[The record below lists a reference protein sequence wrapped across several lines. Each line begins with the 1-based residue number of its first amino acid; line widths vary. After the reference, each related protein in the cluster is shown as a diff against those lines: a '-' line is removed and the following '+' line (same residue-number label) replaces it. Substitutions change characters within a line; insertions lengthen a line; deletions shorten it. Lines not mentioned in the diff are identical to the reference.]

1 MAMNRIHKILPL
13 LLALMPINTLAT
25 ERLTLDQAVARAE
38 EASEELRISEL
49 DVAAAGWQADEAAS
63 RRLPQLDFSGQ
74 YLYTSEVMSFDQPA
88 TMIPL
93 PAPSPPLVM
102 PGRTTTFGDN
112 HTVDFKLQVT
122 QPLFT
127 GFRLSKAHRAAQ
139 HVISARQAEADRVR
153 WQVRCRAEEAYVNA
167 QKTSALRR
175 VAALRVAVLERHLE
189 DAQNRVDQGVSPQ
202 EALDRAQL
210 ALAQARLKQQEAD
223 HADRLAQVAL
233 RELLDLPQSGEELL
247 LDSLELSEPDLE
259 ETSWDL
265 ARSRRAEFRTLEAQR
280 SAATE
285 RIGVE
290 KAAYYPAV
298 GIFGAVDYGRPGIDK
313 IANEWMLYEVAG
325 VNLSW
330 TIWDWKIRRSRVE
343 QMRAAQGQLSESQN
357 ALESRVRLELE
368 RAELNVSN
376 VRLRLRVAQQGQE
389 LAEKVVEWVRERYAQ
404 GAATEKEFLDA
415 QDDLSTSQMDYILGL
430 GDLRLAQI
438 SAKLAMGPS
447 F

>member
-1 MAMNRIHKILPL
+1 MNRILKTLPL
-13 LLALMPINTLAT
+13 LLALMPIIAPAA
-25 ERLTLDQAVARAE
+25 ERLTLDQSVARAE

-49 DVAAAGWQADEAAS
+49 DVAAARWQAEEAAS

-112 HTVDFKLQVT
+112 NTVDFKLQVT

-127 GFRLSKAHRAAQ
+127 GFKLSKAHRAAQ
-139 HVISARQAEADRVR
+139 HGVSARQAEADRVR

-167 QKTSALRR
+167 QKSSALRR
-175 VAALRVAVLERHLE
+175 IAALRVAVLERHLE
-189 DAQNRVDQGVSPQ
+189 DAHNRVAQGVAPQ

-223 HADRLAQVAL
+223 HADRLAQIAL
-233 RELLDLPQSGEELL
+233 RELLDLPQGGEDLL
-247 LDSLELSEPDLE
+247 LDSLEVSGSDLE
-259 ETSWDL
+259 DPSWDL
-265 ARSRRAEFRTLEAQR
+265 ARSRREEFRTLEAQH

-290 KAAYYPAV
+290 RAAYYPAV

-325 VNLSW
+325 VNLTW
-330 TIWDWKIRRSRVE
+330 TLWDWKIRRSRVE
-343 QMRAAQGQLSESQN
+343 QMRVAQNQLSESQS

-368 RAELNVSN
+368 GAELNLKN
-376 VRLRLRVAQQGQE
+376 ARRRLEVAQQGQD
-389 LAEKVVEWVRERYAQ
+389 LAEKVLKWVSERYAQ
-404 GAATEKEFLDA
+404 GVATEKEFLDA
-415 QDDLSTSQMDYILGL
+415 QDDLSSSQMDYVLAL
-430 GDLRLAQI
+430 GDVRLAQI
-438 SAKLAMGPS
+438 SAKLAVGAD
-447 F
+447 

>member
-1 MAMNRIHKILPL
+1 MNRILKLLPILL
-13 LLALMPINTLAT
+13 VLRPISAPAA
-25 ERLTLDQAVARAE
+25 ERLTLDQAIARAE

-49 DVAAAGWQADEAAS
+49 DVSAARWQVNEAAS

-88 TMIPL
+88 TTIPL

-127 GFRLSKAHRAAQ
+127 GFRLSKAHRAAR
-139 HVISARQAEADRVR
+139 HGVSARRAETDRVR
-153 WQVRCRAEEAYVNA
+153 WQVRCKAEETYVKA
-167 QKTSALRR
+167 QRTVALRR
-175 VAALRVAVLERHLE
+175 IAAWRVAVLERHLE
-189 DAQNRVDQGVSPQ
+189 DAQNRIAQGVLPQ

-210 ALAQARLKQQEAD
+210 ALAQARLKQQEAE
-223 HADRLAQVAL
+223 HGNRLAQVAL
-233 RELLDLPQSGEELL
+233 RELLDLSQSGEELE
-247 LDSLELSEPDLE
+247 LDSLEMSGPDLADP
-259 ETSWDL
+259 SWDL
-265 ARSRRAEFRTLEAQR
+265 ARSRRAEFRTLEAQH
-280 SAATE
+280 SVATE

-325 VNLSW
+325 VNLTW
-330 TIWDWKIRRSRVE
+330 TLWDWKVRRSRVE
-343 QMRAAQGQLSESQN
+343 QMRAAQDQLSESQS

-368 RAELNVSN
+368 GAKLNLN
-376 VRLRLRVAQQGQE
+376 NARLRLSVAQQGQD
-389 LAEKVVEWVRERYAQ
+389 LAEKVLKWVSERYAQ
-404 GAATEKEFLDA
+404 GVATEKELLDA
-415 QDDLSTSQMDYILGL
+415 QDDLSTSQMDCILAL
-430 GDLRLAQI
+430 ADMRLARI
-438 SAKLAMGPS
+438 SAKLAIGADR
-447 F
+447 